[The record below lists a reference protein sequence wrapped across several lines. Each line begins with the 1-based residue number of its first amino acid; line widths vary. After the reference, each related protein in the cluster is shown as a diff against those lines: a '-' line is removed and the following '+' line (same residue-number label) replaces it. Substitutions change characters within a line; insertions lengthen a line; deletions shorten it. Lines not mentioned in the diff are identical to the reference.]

1 MKLQTLFKKNNKKY
15 ININKNKDVPDGILR
30 KCKKC
35 KSVVFAKDVEE
46 NNYICPKCGGY
57 FRVHA
62 QRRIKMIAD
71 KDSFIPW
78 FQGIEEENPLNYPN
92 YEKKLKSIKELR
104 FF

>member
-35 KSVVFAKDVEE
+35 NSVVFAKDVAE

-62 QRRIKMIAD
+62 KRRIEMIAD

-92 YEKKLKSIKELR
+92 
-104 FF
+104 